1 MKRRRKKR
9 NDLSL
14 YQPHFLYLTFAW
26 RYFKAKKTTNAINVI
41 AWVSVTAITVG
52 TAALIII
59 LSAFNGFESLVKS
72 LYSSFYSDIRIE
84 PVTGKTM
91 VLTDQQVKAMR
102 DIQGLK
108 AVTGLA
114 EEKALLQNGEF
125 QTVVYLKG
133 VDSDYGKVAGVPANI
148 VRGNF
153 DLGNADSPRVVMGV
167 GIENAIGVF
176 TDRAI
181 LPLTIYLPKKGANDL
196 SNPLAALS
204 VGLVRTSGSFAIQQE
219 FDNKYVLTNL
229 DFAKQYLNFSD
240 DEYSAVE
247 ISVKSPDQVQMVK
260 QGLVNLLGNKVK
272 VLDRY
277 EQNKTLYS
285 TIRLEKWAIYG
296 IFTLILLVAA
306 FNMVG
311 ALTMLVLE
319 KQKDIQVLQAMGAS
333 RPMIMR
339 IFLTEGLVLAGIG
352 AALGIL
358 LAVALYYLQINYKL
372 VPLQGESF
380 LIDYYPVKLVPGDFL
395 LVTVTVILIGLLASW
410 FPASRAAKQAFE
422 LR

>member
-1 MKRRRKKR
+1 M
-9 NDLSL
+9 
-14 YQPHFLYLTFAW
+14 
-26 RYFKAKKTTNAINVI
+26 I

-72 LYSSFYSDIRIE
+72 LYSSFYADIRIE
-84 PVTGKTM
+84 PVAGKTM
-91 VLTDQQVKAMR
+91 VLTDSQVESMYK
-102 DIQGLK
+102 IQGLK
-108 AVTGLA
+108 AVTRLA

-133 VDSDYGKVAGVPANI
+133 VDDDYGKVAGVPANI

-153 DLGNADSPRVVMGV
+153 ELGNADSPRVVMGV

-181 LPLTIYLPKKGANDL
+181 LPLTIYMPRKGANDL
-196 SNPLAALS
+196 SNPLDALS

-219 FDNKYVLTNL
+219 FDNKYILTNL
-229 DFAKQYLNFSD
+229 DFARQYLNFGD
-240 DEYSAVE
+240 DEYSAAE
-247 ISVKSPDQVQMVK
+247 ISVESQDQVQMVK
-260 QGLVNLLGNKVK
+260 QELVSLLGNKVK

-333 RPMIMR
+333 RQMIR
-339 IFLTEGLVLAGIG
+339 KIFLTEGLVLAGIG
-352 AALGIL
+352 ASLGIL
-358 LAVALYYLQINYKL
+358 LAVTLYYLQINYKL

-410 FPASRAAKQAFE
+410 FPANRAAKQAFE

>member
-1 MKRRRKKR
+1 
-9 NDLSL
+9 
-14 YQPHFLYLTFAW
+14 LYLTFAW
-26 RYFKAKKTTNAINVI
+26 RYFKAKKSTNAINVI

-72 LYSSFYSDIRIE
+72 LYSSFYADIRIE
-84 PVTGKTM
+84 PAAGKTM
-91 VLTDQQVKAMR
+91 VLTDSQVEAMYK
-102 DIQGLK
+102 IQGLK
-108 AVTGLA
+108 AVTRLA

-133 VDSDYGKVAGVPANI
+133 VDDDYGKVAGVPANI

-181 LPLTIYLPKKGANDL
+181 LPLTIYMPKKGANDL
-196 SNPLAALS
+196 SNPLDALS

-219 FDNKYVLTNL
+219 FDNKYILTNL
-229 DFAKQYLNFSD
+229 DFARQYLNFGD
-240 DEYSAVE
+240 DEYSAAEIAVE
-247 ISVKSPDQVQMVK
+247 SQDQVALVK
-260 QGLVNLLGNKVK
+260 QELVNLLGNKVK

-333 RPMIMR
+333 RQMIR
-339 IFLTEGLVLAGIG
+339 KIFLTEGMVLAGIG
-352 AALGIL
+352 ASLGIL
-358 LAVALYYLQINYKL
+358 LAVTLYYLQINYKL

-410 FPASRAAKQAFE
+410 FPANRAAKQAFE
-422 LR
+422 LRN

>member
-1 MKRRRKKR
+1 
-9 NDLSL
+9 
-14 YQPHFLYLTFAW
+14 LYLTFAW
-26 RYFKAKKTTNAINVI
+26 RYFKAKKSTNAINVI

-72 LYSSFYSDIRIE
+72 LYSSFYADIRIE
-84 PVTGKTM
+84 PVAGKTM
-91 VLTDQQVKAMR
+91 VLTDSQVEAMYK
-102 DIQGLK
+102 IQGLK
-108 AVTGLA
+108 AVTRLA

-133 VDSDYGKVAGVPANI
+133 VDDDYGKVAGVPANI

-181 LPLTIYLPKKGANDL
+181 LPLTIYMPKKGANDL
-196 SNPLAALS
+196 SNPLDALS

-219 FDNKYVLTNL
+219 FDNKYILTNL
-229 DFAKQYLNFSD
+229 DFARQYLNFGD
-240 DEYSAVE
+240 DEYSAAE
-247 ISVKSPDQVQMVK
+247 ISVGSQDQVQMVK
-260 QGLVNLLGNKVK
+260 QELASLLGNKVK

-333 RPMIMR
+333 RQMIR
-339 IFLTEGLVLAGIG
+339 KIFLTEGLVLAGIG
-352 AALGIL
+352 ASLGIL
-358 LAVALYYLQINYKL
+358 LAITLYYLQITYKL

-395 LVTVTVILIGLLASW
+395 LVTLTVILIGLLASW

-422 LR
+422 LRN

>member
-1 MKRRRKKR
+1 
-9 NDLSL
+9 
-14 YQPHFLYLTFAW
+14 LYLTFAW
-26 RYFKAKKTTNAINVI
+26 RYFKAKKSTNAINVI

-72 LYSSFYSDIRIE
+72 LYSSFYADIRIE
-84 PVTGKTM
+84 PAAGKTM
-91 VLTDQQVKAMR
+91 VLTDSQVEAMYK
-102 DIQGLK
+102 IQGLK
-108 AVTGLA
+108 AVTKLA

-133 VDSDYGKVAGVPANI
+133 VDDDYGKVAGVPANI

-181 LPLTIYLPKKGANDL
+181 LPLTIYMPKKGANDL
-196 SNPLAALS
+196 SNPLDALS

-219 FDNKYVLTNL
+219 FDNKYILTNL
-229 DFAKQYLNFSD
+229 DFARQYLNFGD
-240 DEYSAVE
+240 DEYSAAEIAVE
-247 ISVKSPDQVQMVK
+247 SQDQVALVK
-260 QGLVNLLGNKVK
+260 QELVNLLGNKVK

-333 RPMIMR
+333 RQMIR
-339 IFLTEGLVLAGIG
+339 KIFLTEGMVLAGIG
-352 AALGIL
+352 ASLGIL
-358 LAVALYYLQINYKL
+358 LAVTLYYLQINYKL

-410 FPASRAAKQAFE
+410 FPANRAAKQAFE
-422 LR
+422 LRN

>member
-1 MKRRRKKR
+1 
-9 NDLSL
+9 
-14 YQPHFLYLTFAW
+14 LYLTFAW

-196 SNPLAALS
+196 SNPLEALS

>member
-1 MKRRRKKR
+1 
-9 NDLSL
+9 
-14 YQPHFLYLTFAW
+14 LYLTFAW
-26 RYFKAKKTTNAINVI
+26 RYFKAKKSTNAINVI

-72 LYSSFYSDIRIE
+72 LYSSFYADIRIE
-84 PVTGKTM
+84 PVAGKTM
-91 VLTDQQVKAMR
+91 VLTDSQVEAMYK
-102 DIQGLK
+102 IQGLK
-108 AVTGLA
+108 ALTRLA

-133 VDSDYGKVAGVPANI
+133 VDDDYGKVAGVPANI

-153 DLGNADSPRVVMGV
+153 DLGNADSPRVVLGV

-181 LPLTIYLPKKGANDL
+181 LPLTIYMPKKGANDL
-196 SNPLAALS
+196 SNPLDALS

-219 FDNKYVLTNL
+219 FDNKYILTNL
-229 DFAKQYLNFSD
+229 DFARQYLNFGD
-240 DEYSAVE
+240 DEYSAAE
-247 ISVKSPDQVQMVK
+247 ISVESQDEVQMVK
-260 QGLVNLLGNKVK
+260 QKLVGLLGNKVK

-333 RPMIMR
+333 RQMIR
-339 IFLTEGLVLAGIG
+339 KIFLTEGLVLAGIG
-352 AALGIL
+352 ASLGIL
-358 LAVALYYLQINYKL
+358 LAVTLYYLQINYKL

-410 FPASRAAKQAFE
+410 FPANRAAKQAFE

>member
-1 MKRRRKKR
+1 M
-9 NDLSL
+9 
-14 YQPHFLYLTFAW
+14 
-26 RYFKAKKTTNAINVI
+26 I
-41 AWVSVTAITVG
+41 AWVSVGAITVG

-72 LYSSFYSDIRIE
+72 LYSSFYADIRIE
-84 PVTGKTM
+84 PVKGKTL
-91 VLTDQQVKAMR
+91 VITEHQFEAMYK
-102 DIQGLK
+102 IPGLK
-108 AVTGLA
+108 AVTRVA

-125 QTVVYLKG
+125 QTVVFLKG
-133 VDSDYGKVAGVPANI
+133 VDDDYGQVAGVPEKM

-153 DLGNADSPRVVMGV
+153 NLGNADSPRVVLGV

-176 TDRAI
+176 TDRSI
-181 LPLTIYLPKKGANDL
+181 LPLTLYMPKKGANDL
-196 SNPLAALS
+196 SNPMDALG
-204 VGLVRTSGSFAIQQE
+204 VGLVRTSGSFAIQQD

-229 DFAKQYLNFSD
+229 DFTRQYLNYGE
-240 DEYSAVE
+240 DEYSAAEV
-247 ISVKSPDQVQMVK
+247 SVQSADQVPLVK
-260 QGLVNLLGNKVK
+260 QQLAVLLGSRAR

-277 EQNKTLYS
+277 EQNKTLYT

-333 RPMIMR
+333 RQMIR
-339 IFLTEGLVLAGIG
+339 KIFLTEGLVLAGIG
-352 AALGIL
+352 AGVGML
-358 LAVALYYLQINYKL
+358 LAVLLYYLQINYKL

-380 LIDYYPVKLVPGDFL
+380 LIDYYPVKLVAADFL
-395 LVTVTVILIGLLASW
+395 LVAVTVIAIGILASW
-410 FPASRAAKQAFE
+410 FPADRAAKQAFE
-422 LR
+422 LRN

>member
-1 MKRRRKKR
+1 M
-9 NDLSL
+9 
-14 YQPHFLYLTFAW
+14 
-26 RYFKAKKTTNAINVI
+26 I

-72 LYSSFYSDIRIE
+72 LYSSFYADIRIE
-84 PVTGKTM
+84 PVAGKTM
-91 VLTDQQVKAMR
+91 VLTDSQVESMYK
-102 DIQGLK
+102 IQGLK
-108 AVTGLA
+108 AVTRLA

-133 VDSDYGKVAGVPANI
+133 VDDDYGKVAGVPANI

-181 LPLTIYLPKKGANDL
+181 LPLTIYMPRKGANDL
-196 SNPLAALS
+196 SNPLDALS

-219 FDNKYVLTNL
+219 FDNKYILTNL
-229 DFAKQYLNFSD
+229 DFARQYLNFGD
-240 DEYSAVE
+240 DEYSAAE
-247 ISVKSPDQVQMVK
+247 ISVESQDQVQLVK
-260 QGLVNLLGNKVK
+260 QELVSLLGNKVK

-333 RPMIMR
+333 RQMIR
-339 IFLTEGLVLAGIG
+339 KIFLTEGLVLAGIG
-352 AALGIL
+352 ASLGIL
-358 LAVALYYLQINYKL
+358 LAVTLYYLQINYKL

-422 LR
+422 LRN